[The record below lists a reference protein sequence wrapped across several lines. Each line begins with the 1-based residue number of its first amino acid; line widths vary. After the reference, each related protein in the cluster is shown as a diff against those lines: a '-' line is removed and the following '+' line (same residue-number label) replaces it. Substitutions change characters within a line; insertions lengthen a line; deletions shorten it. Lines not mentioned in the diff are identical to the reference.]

1 MSNSSNFNS
10 RIKNYIKD
18 IINYKSKISVAYKG
32 LVQEYL
38 QLIDKIILNEKFIL
52 YNRNGQKSEF
62 YKDWQKKIVNEIV
75 QEYLNID
82 EFGSDKG

>member
-10 RIKNYIKD
+10 RIKNYIKN
-18 IINYKSKISVAYKG
+18 IIISKSKISVAYKG